1 LAAPVGQIGS
11 VRAVTTPL
19 EAGELAVG
27 MIIPGGRTTVKR
39 CDGPL
44 RRRLQLCHRGVWLL
58 QAARRALRPRPDGAL
73 SGGIDFRDASDHGAS
88 ADTRTPCM
96 APSRRQRLV
105 SVILVASARLNS
117 RKNKDKSERLVTCFV
132 RVPGMYE
139 AGPRYHAAKR
149 KKALGPTGSRSG
161 TARPFPL

>member
-1 LAAPVGQIGS
+1 MFWPL
-11 VRAVTTPL
+11 VRPDRILPPITRSAAVTTSW

-27 MIIPGGRTTVKR
+27 MITCGGLQKMRRIPSPSTLTLPSWGM
-39 CDGPL
+39 
-44 RRRLQLCHRGVWLL
+44 LL

-73 SGGIDFRDASDHGAS
+73 SGGVDFPDASNHGAS

-117 RKNKDKSERLVTCFV
+117 RKNKDK
-132 RVPGMYE
+132 
-139 AGPRYHAAKR
+139 
-149 KKALGPTGSRSG
+149 
-161 TARPFPL
+161 